1 MIKENSVLNNQQAKA
16 ILALQKR
23 SYEVEASIIRSRQIP
38 PLQETLL
45 HLQQS
50 KEIFLGYYIEDTLA
64 GVISFKVLGKE
75 LDIYR
80 LFIDPAHFK
89 QGIAQKL
96 LTFVEKNYSATKI
109 SVSTASK
116 NMPAIC
122 LYQKKGFVVIRT
134 TKINDELTLVHLEK
148 VIEGG
153 KLSL

>member
-89 QGIAQKL
+89 QGIAQKITSL
-96 LTFVEKNYSATKI
+96 
-109 SVSTASK
+109 
-116 NMPAIC
+116 C
-122 LYQKKGFVVIRT
+122 RKKLF
-134 TKINDELTLVHLEK
+134 
-148 VIEGG
+148 
-153 KLSL
+153 SY